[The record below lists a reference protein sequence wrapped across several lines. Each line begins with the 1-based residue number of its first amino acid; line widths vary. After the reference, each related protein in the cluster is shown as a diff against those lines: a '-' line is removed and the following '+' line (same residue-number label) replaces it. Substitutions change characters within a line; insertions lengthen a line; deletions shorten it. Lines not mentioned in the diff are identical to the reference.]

1 MSTQTSARVFF
12 LLGASAAFACIVA
25 SVVSA
30 QSRYPKSTA
39 KARYKIQ
46 AQSLCSSNSAA
57 LILKNVHSLV
67 TCGLDAVRRTLFS
80 LNVARHDRAWPAKN
94 KEPQSF

>member
-57 LILKNVHSLV
+57 LILMNVDSLV
-67 TCGLDAVRRTLFS
+67 TCELDALRRILFS
-80 LNVARHDRAWPAKN
+80 LNVTRHGLAWPAKS
-94 KEPQSF
+94 KKPQSF